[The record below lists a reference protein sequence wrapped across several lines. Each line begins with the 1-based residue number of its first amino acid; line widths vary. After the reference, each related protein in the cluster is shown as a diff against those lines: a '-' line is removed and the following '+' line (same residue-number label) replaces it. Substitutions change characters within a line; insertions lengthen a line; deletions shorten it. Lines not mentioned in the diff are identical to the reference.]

1 MSKRNLRGSRAI
13 ITGASSGIGWELA
26 LEFARRGASVC
37 VMARREERLA
47 ELVAELNA
55 IREASFP
62 ESPEHF
68 YVAGDVCSADDRERT
83 LTATE
88 SRFGGIDV
96 LVNNAGAGATLAIEE
111 TSDELACEMF
121 DLNFLSPFELTKGA
135 LPALKAS
142 AESAENRRAGI
153 RPFVVNVSSIVGVRG
168 TPYFGV
174 YGASKAALLTL
185 TDAWRVELA
194 GTGVEFLTVT
204 PGTTSSEF
212 FDKLREDR
220 LRPKLPKHRAA
231 TPKEVALAIADAVEK
246 GKKRLVPASKSASLL
261 SVIARFCPGFTD
273 GVMARFVV
281 KE

>member
-68 YVAGDVCSADDRERT
+68 YVAGDVCSADDRDRT
-83 LTATE
+83 LTETE

-96 LVNNAGAGATLAIEE
+96 LVNNAGAGARLTIEE

-168 TPYFGV
+168 TPYYGV
-174 YGASKAALLTL
+174 YGASN
-185 TDAWRVELA
+185 
-194 GTGVEFLTVT
+194 
-204 PGTTSSEF
+204 
-212 FDKLREDR
+212 
-220 LRPKLPKHRAA
+220 
-231 TPKEVALAIADAVEK
+231 
-246 GKKRLVPASKSASLL
+246 
-261 SVIARFCPGFTD
+261 CPGRAWSFS
-273 GVMARFVV
+273 R
-281 KE
+281 